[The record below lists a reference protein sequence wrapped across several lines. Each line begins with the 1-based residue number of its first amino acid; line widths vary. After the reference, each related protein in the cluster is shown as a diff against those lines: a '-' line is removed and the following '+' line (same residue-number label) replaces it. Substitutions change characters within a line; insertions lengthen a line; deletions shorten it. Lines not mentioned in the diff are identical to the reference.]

1 MKKKNYIF
9 TLASVTLL
17 SMTSCVDWLDQ
28 EPMSNVTTGSYFTR
42 ASEFEDA
49 ANYLYNQVQGYNS
62 KSNYEL
68 FDCGTDLS
76 YLYDTELS
84 GNDGAPTTDECY
96 KNPYTYLRHV
106 NNLLTQAEKYQ
117 GTESIDV
124 PVGIAHFFRAWWHFN
139 LLQRFGGITLALEA
153 PNTTSDIVWGP
164 RNSRYE
170 VIFSILSDLEKA
182 QQLLETTT
190 KSSTGNDG
198 SVTIEAVCAFKA
210 RVCLFEGTW
219 EKYNGRGADDG
230 TNGDG
235 VSTGAGIAMP
245 ADYPSVDDLL
255 TMARTEAAKFVDGG
269 IYANEYSLWMECE
282 NHTIDAYDCMSY
294 YYLFALEE
302 ADSNPYGVTKASN
315 NEAIFRK
322 CYDYALQVYGNQNLS
337 HSEPC
342 GGSRKLMDMYLC
354 SDGLPINI
362 SGLFQGYNGFDSEF
376 QNRDARMIASFK
388 QIGHSYWSSN
398 NEYGKPADYSMAP
411 DEDPANNGGIY
422 SPTLTSYSAGVYNGQ
437 FGYAGRKFCQ
447 ERERPTTQESADL
460 MLIRLPE
467 MLMVYAEAV
476 MELDGGISD
485 ADLNKTVNVIRK
497 RAHIADLTNAL
508 VDTYGLEMIE
518 EIRRERTLEL
528 WGEGFRR
535 LDLCRW
541 GIAEEELSRPVCTYY
556 VSYEGVPTQIATDD
570 RPGHPGEKMYDASV
584 WQGRIVESEMPQSS
598 YTAGMPTV
606 KAGCLI
612 VDAVNNRNFSK
623 KNYLQPIPT
632 DEIKL
637 NNNLKQNPQW

>member
-84 GNDGAPTTDECY
+84 
-96 KNPYTYLRHV
+96 
-106 NNLLTQAEKYQ
+106 
-117 GTESIDV
+117 
-124 PVGIAHFFRAWWHFN
+124 
-139 LLQRFGGITLALEA
+139 
-153 PNTTSDIVWGP
+153 
-164 RNSRYE
+164 
-170 VIFSILSDLEKA
+170 
-182 QQLLETTT
+182 
-190 KSSTGNDG
+190 GNDG

-282 NHTIDAYDCMSY
+282 NHTYDCMSY

-584 WQGRIVESEMPQSS
+584 W
-598 YTAGMPTV
+598 
-606 KAGCLI
+606 
-612 VDAVNNRNFSK
+612 
-623 KNYLQPIPT
+623 
-632 DEIKL
+632 
-637 NNNLKQNPQW
+637 KQNPQW